1 MTNDRPQKTYLGDGA
16 YADISNATGDLI
28 LTTENGISAQ
38 NTVVLEPEHF
48 ALLEAY
54 IKGVRSLKIGRWKDD

>member
-16 YADISNATGDLI
+16 FADISKATGDLI
-28 LTTENGISAQ
+28 LTTETSTSVQ

-48 ALLEAY
+48 KLLESY
-54 IKGVRSLKIGRWKDD
+54 IKGVRSLKVGRWR